1 MAIITFGECN
11 QNMIFPLFGGISKFI
26 VNIIL
31 YLIPDKAEVN
41 KHPFLLGIN
50 AGFGMSLTIVPYI
63 FILKG
68 LRHLKQEK
76 LSNPEKFIDEAYKK
90 DNPTIKKQKYII
102 IFFCSFLDFVQKVLV
117 FIFSK
122 SITNNIWIFNIVFLN
137 VFTSMVMKNNLH
149 IHQYLSSGIMVF
161 FGICLNIVNLYNMK
175 KNEIPLL
182 FLSIFIEIIYSLAI
196 VLAKYGMDYRSCSPF
211 EITFYE
217 GIFALIL
224 NVMFLIFS
232 TNFPLS
238 ENFKYTE
245 LLKISEYNGKKYL
258 DNFYTYIENL
268 SFTEVLLFLV
278 TMVGR
283 VLFNLFSHFTIKYY
297 SSCHVVLLL
306 IMGEISLDWKDKKN
320 YEIALTSGIFFIE
333 LCMLLVFCE
342 IIELNF
348 CGLEKNTRKN
358 IQERARL
365 IQNDNDTNSR
375 GSSTE
380 MGMISE
386 LPSSNNT
393 SFDIY

>member
-11 QNMIFPLFGGISKFI
+11 KNMIFPLFGGISKFI
-26 VNIIL
+26 VNVIL
-31 YLIPDKAEVN
+31 YLIPDKAEIN
-41 KHPFLLGIN
+41 KHPFILGIN
-50 AGFGMSLTIVPYI
+50 AGLGMSLAIVPYI

-68 LRHLKQEK
+68 LKNLKKEK
-76 LSNPEKFIDEAYKK
+76 LLIPEKFIEEAYKK

-102 IFFCSFLDFVQKVLV
+102 IFACSFLDFLQKVIV
-117 FIFSK
+117 FIFCK

-137 VFTSMVMKNNLH
+137 VFTSIVMKNNLH

-161 FGICLNIVNLYNMK
+161 FGICLNIVNLYDMK
-175 KNEIPLL
+175 KDEIPLL

-217 GIFALIL
+217 SIFALIL
-224 NVMFLIFS
+224 NIIFLIFS
-232 TNFPLS
+232 TNIPLS
-238 ENFKYTE
+238 ENFNYTE

-258 DNFYTYIENL
+258 DNFYTYIDNL

-278 TMVGR
+278 TMAGR

-306 IMGEISLDWKDKKN
+306 IMGEISLDWKDKTN
-320 YEIALTSGIFFIE
+320 YEIVLTSGIFFIE
-333 LCMLLVFCE
+333 LLMLLVFCE

-358 IQERARL
+358 IQERAWL

-375 GSSTE
+375 CSSSE
-380 MGMISE
+380 MGLISE
-386 LPSSNNT
+386 LPSSVNT
-393 SFDIY
+393 SFEI